1 MAIMKALS
9 VIIEDIEDLFPRS
22 EISVDLDRE
31 DAIVITIKTGP
42 QQEN

>member
-1 MAIMKALS
+1 MAVMKTLS
-9 VIIEDIEDLFPRS
+9 SIIEDIEDLFPGS

-31 DAIVITIKTGP
+31 DAIVITIKTSP